1 MDFRYPTKSK
11 HYQELY
17 ELLQE
22 LRLWHELLTLGL
34 VKVTRGYI
42 NKLTTVSLLK
52 WEEVLLFNKDY
63 VLN

>member
-1 MDFRYPTKSK
+1 M
-11 HYQELY
+11 LI
-17 ELLQE
+17 
-22 LRLWHELLTLGL
+22 LGL
-34 VKVTRGYI
+34 VKGTRVYI